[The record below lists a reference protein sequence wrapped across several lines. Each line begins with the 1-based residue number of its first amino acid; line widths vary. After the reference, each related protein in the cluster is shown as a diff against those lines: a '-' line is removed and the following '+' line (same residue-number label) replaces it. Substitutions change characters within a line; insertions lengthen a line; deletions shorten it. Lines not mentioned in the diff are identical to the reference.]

1 MNIFGNNPYIQQ
13 QAKSIQ
19 DLSNQNL
26 QQNVM
31 PSIRSGATG
40 AGQYGGT
47 RQGIAEGRAL
57 SDYSKNEQRATEGK
71 RPMPLFTCKDK
82 NGCGW
87 VKWPPKGQGTVPF
100 WQADEQRLIHNAETH
115 GIGAP

>member
-1 MNIFGNNPYIQQ
+1 MNTSMFGSNPYIQG

-31 PSIRSGATG
+31 PAIGQGAQM

-47 RQGIAEGRAL
+47 RQGMVHPHARGERPV
-57 SDYSKNEQRATEGK
+57 QR
-71 RPMPLFTCKDK
+71 PHF
-82 NGCGW
+82 
-87 VKWPPKGQGTVPF
+87 
-100 WQADEQRLIHNAETH
+100 
-115 GIGAP
+115 